1 MIVKS
6 AEFVT
11 SVANKNYYK
20 SDLNEVAFVGRS
32 NVGKSS
38 LINFIVN
45 RKHLAKT
52 SSMPGKT
59 SLINY
64 FLVNNSFLLVDL
76 PGYGY
81 AEVSKREK
89 SNWAEF
95 LEEYL
100 KTSKNL
106 KCVYLLLDIRRT
118 PTQQDEQ
125 MLKFLYFNR
134 ISTKVVITKTDTLSK
149 AQVSNQL
156 QIICSKLA
164 ITKND
169 IILTSSQDK
178 KGHKE
183 LLDSIESFVCEKSY
197 IRWIKNLKILRRIAI
212 KRKFWF
218 DGWD

>member
-1 MIVKS
+1 MIIKS

-11 SVANKNYYK
+11 SVANTNYYQ

-45 RKHLAKT
+45 RKKLAKT

-64 FLVNNSFLLVDL
+64 YLVNKNFLLVDL

-81 AEVSKREK
+81 AEVSKGQK
-89 SNWAEF
+89 TNWGEF

-106 KCVYLLLDIRRT
+106 KCVYLLLDVRRT
-118 PTQQDEQ
+118 PTAQDEQ
-125 MLKFLYFNR
+125 MLNFLYFNR
-134 ISTKVVITKTDTLSK
+134 ISTKVVVTKTDTLSK

-156 QIICSKLA
+156 QIICSKLG
-164 ITKND
+164 ITRRD
-169 IILTSSQDK
+169 VIVTSSQDK
-178 KGHKE
+178 EGHKE
-183 LLDSIESFVCEKSY
+183 LLESIEQFV
-197 IRWIKNLKILRRIAI
+197 N
-212 KRKFWF
+212 
-218 DGWD
+218 

>member
-1 MIVKS
+1 MVIKS

-38 LINFIVN
+38 LINFIAN

-64 FLVNNSFLLVDL
+64 FLVNKNFLLVDL

-81 AEVSKREK
+81 AEVSKKEK
-89 SNWAEF
+89 SNWADF

-100 KTSKNL
+100 KTSQNL

-118 PTQQDEQ
+118 PTLQDEQ
-125 MLKFLYFNR
+125 MLKFLYYNR

-149 AQVSNQL
+149 AKVSNQL

-169 IILTSSQDK
+169 VILTSSQDK
-178 KGHKE
+178 KGLKE
-183 LLDSIESFVCEKSY
+183 LLDSIESFVY
-197 IRWIKNLKILRRIAI
+197 NN
-212 KRKFWF
+212 
-218 DGWD
+218 

>member
-1 MIVKS
+1 MIIKS

-11 SVANKNYYK
+11 SVANTNYYE

-45 RKHLAKT
+45 RKKLAKT

-64 FLVNNSFLLVDL
+64 YLVNKNFLLVDL

-81 AEVSKREK
+81 AEVSKGQK
-89 SNWAEF
+89 TNWGEF

-106 KCVYLLLDIRRT
+106 KCVYLLLDVRRT
-118 PTQQDEQ
+118 PTAQDEQ
-125 MLKFLYFNR
+125 MLNFLYFNR
-134 ISTKVVITKTDTLSK
+134 ISTKVVVTKTDTLSK

-156 QIICSKLA
+156 QIICSKLG
-164 ITKND
+164 ITRRD
-169 IILTSSQDK
+169 VIVTSSQDK
-178 KGHKE
+178 EGHKE
-183 LLDSIESFVCEKSY
+183 LLESIEQFV
-197 IRWIKNLKILRRIAI
+197 N
-212 KRKFWF
+212 
-218 DGWD
+218 

>member
-1 MIVKS
+1 MVIKS

-11 SVANKNYYK
+11 SVADKNYYK

-38 LINFIVN
+38 LINFIVG
-45 RKHLAKT
+45 RKKLAKT

-64 FLVNNSFLLVDL
+64 FLVNKQFLLVDL

-81 AEVSKREK
+81 AEVSKNQK
-89 SNWAEF
+89 TNWGDF

-100 KTSKNL
+100 KTSEKL

-118 PTQQDEQ
+118 PTNQDEQ
-125 MLKFLYFNR
+125 MLNFLYFNR
-134 ISTKVVITKTDTLSK
+134 ISTKVVVTKIDTLSK

-156 QIICSKLA
+156 QIICSKLG
-164 ITKND
+164 ITRKD
-169 IILTSSQDK
+169 IIVTSSQDK
-178 KGHKE
+178 AGHKE
-183 LLDSIESFVCEKSY
+183 LLDSIAHFISQE
-197 IRWIKNLKILRRIAI
+197 
-212 KRKFWF
+212 
-218 DGWD
+218 

>member
-1 MIVKS
+1 MVIKS

-11 SVANKNYYK
+11 SVADKNYYK

-38 LINFIVN
+38 LINFIVG
-45 RKHLAKT
+45 RKKLAKT

-64 FLVNNSFLLVDL
+64 FLVNKQFLLVDL

-81 AEVSKREK
+81 AEVSKNQK
-89 SNWAEF
+89 TNWGDF

-100 KTSKNL
+100 KTSEKL

-118 PTQQDEQ
+118 PTNQDEQ
-125 MLKFLYFNR
+125 MLNFLYFNR
-134 ISTKVVITKTDTLSK
+134 ISTKVVVTKIDTLSK

-156 QIICSKLA
+156 QIICSKLG
-164 ITKND
+164 ITRKD
-169 IILTSSQDK
+169 IIVTSSQDK
-178 KGHKE
+178 EGHKE
-183 LLDSIESFVCEKSY
+183 LLDSIEQFVSQE
-197 IRWIKNLKILRRIAI
+197 
-212 KRKFWF
+212 
-218 DGWD
+218 

>member
-1 MIVKS
+1 MVIKS

-11 SVANKNYYK
+11 SVADKNYYK

-38 LINFIVN
+38 LINFIVG
-45 RKHLAKT
+45 RKKLAKT

-64 FLVNNSFLLVDL
+64 FLVNKQFLLVDL

-81 AEVSKREK
+81 AEVSKNQK
-89 SNWAEF
+89 TNWGDF

-100 KTSKNL
+100 KTSEKL

-118 PTQQDEQ
+118 PTNQDEQ
-125 MLKFLYFNR
+125 MLNFLYFNR
-134 ISTKVVITKTDTLSK
+134 ISTKVVVTKIDTLSK

-156 QIICSKLA
+156 QIICSKLG
-164 ITKND
+164 ITRKD
-169 IILTSSQDK
+169 IIVTSSQDK
-178 KGHKE
+178 AGHKE
-183 LLDSIESFVCEKSY
+183 LLDSIEHFISQE
-197 IRWIKNLKILRRIAI
+197 
-212 KRKFWF
+212 
-218 DGWD
+218 